1 MILLW
6 SNIPTTF
13 QFSKISNHFYKMNTA
28 KKGKVFC
35 CVTYWGV
42 IMLVFWIIKHQ
53 TKYRPFTLQ
62 IKEMDCVRFLISF
75 RVFLFFV
82 FFRGWFSF
90 FWCRVKWCIL
100 SWLINIHVCFRIKA
114 YITKATKRCTNPWSL
129 ELQYISNVIHPA
141 IDHGRVSS

>member
-42 IMLVFWIIKHQ
+42 IMLVFWIIKQNIDHLHC
-53 TKYRPFTLQ
+53 KLKKWIASAFW
-62 IKEMDCVRFLISF
+62 FLF
-75 RVFLFFV
+75 GFFLFFV

-90 FWCRVKWCIL
+90 FWCRVKWCIV

-129 ELQYISNVIHPA
+129 ELQYISNVIHAA